1 MYALMKAASRR
12 FNHLRQRSI
21 GWIRRAENDNGQNKR
36 VTRSLQGQRL
46 TGLATCKEMMDI

>member
-1 MYALMKAASRR
+1 MYAPMKAASRR

-21 GWIRRAENDNGQNKR
+21 GWIRRSENDKNKR
-36 VTRSLQGQRL
+36 VTCSLQGQRL